1 MTHDAK
7 IWHTHCLSHYFPISH
22 SRMAA
27 RVILKLC
34 KLMSKD
40 NKTGAEAVVPLPNGK
55 TMRFL
60 DLKSWS
66 FEIATEKIRFLE
78 YKVCKIQF
86 DMDDGAEFSSMTF
99 IMLKR

>member
-1 MTHDAK
+1 MMQTFAQSL
-7 IWHTHCLSHYFPISH
+7 IIYHTMFHF
-22 SRMAA
+22 RMAA

-55 TMRFL
+55 TMRFI

-78 YKVCKIQF
+78 YKVRDISL
-86 DMDDGAEFSSMTF
+86 G
-99 IMLKR
+99 